1 MLTTIEKVLLLQ
13 GVKMF
18 LDAEIEHLAKIAAL
32 AHEVRFEKDNTI
44 FKEGDQIDAVYIV
57 VEGTVSI
64 RIGSHELV
72 IKEKEAFGWGDL
84 YEKGSRGT
92 TATACSP
99 TMALRIDR
107 EEFFDLLSDHF
118 DIVRSMLH
126 YYTTLAV
133 HLDYMARV
141 THVANDTGQ
150 KE

>member
-1 MLTTIEKVLLLQ
+1 MLATIEKVLLLQ

-18 LDAEIEHLAKIAAL
+18 QDAEIEHLAKIAAL
-32 AHEVRFEKDNTI
+32 AHEVRFKKDDFI

-64 RIGSHELV
+64 RVGSHELL

-84 YEKGSRGT
+84 YEKGSRRS
-92 TATACSP
+92 TARVCSP
-99 TMALRIDR
+99 MMALRIDR

-126 YYTTLAV
+126 YFTTLAV
-133 HLDYMARV
+133 HLEYMARITDV
-141 THVANDTGQ
+141 GNETGP

>member
-1 MLTTIEKVLLLQ
+1 MLTTIEKVLLLH
-13 GVKMF
+13 GFKVF
-18 LDAEIEHLAKIAAL
+18 LDTEIEHLAKIAAL
-32 AHEVRFEKDNTI
+32 AHEVRFEKGDVI
-44 FKEGDQIDAVYIV
+44 FKEGDPIDAVYIL
-57 VEGTVSI
+57 VEGTVLI

-72 IKEKEAFGWGDL
+72 INEKEAFGWGDL

-99 TMALRIDR
+99 TMALKIGR
-107 EEFFDLLSDHF
+107 EEFFDLLADHF

-141 THVANDTGQ
+141 THVPNDTGSS
-150 KE
+150 E